1 MSAVKVGAFELSN
14 LDDVTMEWL
23 IKFRRSKSIETLDMM
38 TDRAER
44 DNQGKHVVL
53 DAINQAWCVR
63 EKEIKE
69 GRFV

>member
-1 MSAVKVGAFELSN
+1 MSAVTVSAFELSS
-14 LDDVTMEWL
+14 LDEVTMDWL
-23 IKFRRSKSIETLDMM
+23 IKFRRSKCIDTLDMM

-44 DNQGKHVVL
+44 DNQGKHAVL

>member
-1 MSAVKVGAFELSN
+1 MATVTVNAFELSN
-14 LDDVTMEWL
+14 LDEITRDWV
-23 IKFRRSKSIETLDMM
+23 IKFRRSKCIDTLDLM
-38 TDRAER
+38 TGKAER
-44 DNQGKHVVL
+44 EHQGNRVVL